1 MRWWKYR
8 ASRTYKNNMPQ
19 KFHVEMVD
27 EAREHLRGVVRE
39 TPLQLNQG
47 LSEKYG
53 AKIYLKRED
62 LQVVRSYKLRGAYN
76 RMRVLSAAERKRGI
90 VCASAGNH
98 AQGVAF
104 SCAVLKMRGV
114 IFMPRNT
121 PRQKIDRVQALGGKW
136 VTVELVGDAY
146 DDAYKA
152 AREMAQK
159 KRMTF
164 VHPFNDPLIIAG
176 QGTVG
181 AEILEQLKTPA
192 DYLVVAI
199 GGGGLISGTGSYF
212 KAKSPK
218 TKIIGVEPAGAP
230 AMYEALKARKMV
242 TLEKIDTF
250 VDGAAVKTV
259 GDLTLSIVKKIADK
273 VLLVPEG
280 KVCQEM
286 ITLYQRD
293 GIVAEPA
300 GALSI
305 AALDELAPKIKGKT
319 VVCLVSGGNNDIS
332 RYPEVIER
340 SLVYRGLKHYFMVNF
355 SQRPGALR
363 RFLDEALSPTDDI
376 TLFEYTKK
384 NNRENGPALVG
395 IELTKKEHLQPLMK
409 RMNKLG
415 MSYELLEKESPIFR
429 FLI

>member
-1 MRWWKYR
+1 
-8 ASRTYKNNMPQ
+8 
-19 KFHVEMVD
+19 MVD
-27 EAREHLRGVVRE
+27 DAREALRGVVKE
-39 TPLQLNQG
+39 TPLIFNRG
-47 LSEKYG
+47 LSERYG
-53 AKIYLKRED
+53 AKVYLKRED

-76 RMRVLSAAERKRGI
+76 RMRYLTPAEKKRGI

-104 SCAVLKMRGV
+104 SCAALKVHGT
-114 IFMPRNT
+114 IFMPKNT

-136 VTVELVGDAY
+136 ATIELVGDAY

-152 AREMAQK
+152 AREMTEK
-159 KRMTF
+159 RRMTF

-181 AEILEQLKTPA
+181 AEILEQLKKPI
-192 DYLVVAI
+192 DYLIVAI
-199 GGGGLISGTGSYF
+199 GGGGLMSGTGSYF
-212 KAKSPK
+212 KVKSPK
-218 TKIIGVEPAGAP
+218 TKVIGVEPTGAP
-230 AMYEALKARKMV
+230 AMYESLKAGKTV

-259 GDLTLSIVKKIADK
+259 GDLTLSIVKKVADK

-340 SLVYRGLKHYFMVNF
+340 SLVYQGLKHYFMVNF

-363 RFLDEALSPTDDI
+363 RFLDEALGPTDDI

-384 NNRENGPALVG
+384 NNRENGPALIG
-395 IELTKKEHLQPLMK
+395 IELRKKEHLQPLLK
-409 RMNKLG
+409 RMKKIG
-415 MSYELLEKESPIFR
+415 MSFELLPHDSPVFR

>member
-1 MRWWKYR
+1 
-8 ASRTYKNNMPQ
+8 MPQ
-19 KFHVEMVD
+19 TFNVKMVD
-27 EAREHLRGVVRE
+27 DAREALRGVVKE
-39 TPLQLNQG
+39 TPLIFNRG
-47 LSEKYG
+47 LSERYG
-53 AKIYLKRED
+53 AKVYLKRED

-76 RMRVLSAAERKRGI
+76 RMRYLTPAEKKRGI

-104 SCAVLKMRGV
+104 SCAALKVHGT
-114 IFMPRNT
+114 IFMPKNT

-136 VTVELVGDAY
+136 ATIELVGDAY

-152 AREMAQK
+152 AREMTEK
-159 KRMTF
+159 RRMTF

-181 AEILEQLKTPA
+181 AEILEQLKKPI
-192 DYLVVAI
+192 DYLIVAI
-199 GGGGLISGTGSYF
+199 GGGGLMSGTGSYF
-212 KAKSPK
+212 KVKSPK
-218 TKIIGVEPAGAP
+218 TKVIGVEPTGAP
-230 AMYEALKARKMV
+230 AMYESLKAGKTV

-259 GDLTLSIVKKIADK
+259 GDLTLSIVKKVADK

-305 AALDELAPKIKGKT
+305 AALD
-319 VVCLVSGGNNDIS
+319 
-332 RYPEVIER
+332 
-340 SLVYRGLKHYFMVNF
+340 
-355 SQRPGALR
+355 
-363 RFLDEALSPTDDI
+363 
-376 TLFEYTKK
+376 
-384 NNRENGPALVG
+384 
-395 IELTKKEHLQPLMK
+395 
-409 RMNKLG
+409 
-415 MSYELLEKESPIFR
+415 
-429 FLI
+429 